1 MVASYVQLLE
11 RRYKGKLDQDADDF
25 IGFAVDGAT
34 RMQVLINDLLAYS
47 RVGRVGRP
55 MEPVDCNRV
64 IEYALADLETSIEQD
79 QAKITADP
87 LPMVMGELGQLTQ
100 VFENLLGNGIKFH
113 GEVSPRIHVS
123 AERDSDFWQFSV
135 SDNGI
140 GIEPQYW
147 ERIFLIFERLHER
160 TAYPGTGI
168 GLAITRKIIE
178 RHGGH
183 IWVKSEYGAGTQFLF
198 TLPIVNKRMKNGK
211 QQPD

>member
-1 MVASYVQLLE
+1 
-11 RRYKGKLDQDADDF
+11 
-25 IGFAVDGAT
+25 
-34 RMQVLINDLLAYS
+34 
-47 RVGRVGRP
+47 

-64 IEYALADLETSIEQD
+64 IEYALADSETSIEQD

-100 VFENLLGNGIKFH
+100 VFENLLGNGIEFH

-147 ERIFLIFERLHER
+147 ERIFLIVERLHER

>member
-47 RVGRVGRP
+47 RVGRP
-55 MEPVDCNRV
+55 MESVDCNRV